1 MSWRCDLPRGYFRPT
16 LTGTSSVFEQDLGMN
31 LAHALAS
38 SSRLDYRYHMSL
50 DNGESKDLNL
60 VLDLAAP

>member
-1 MSWRCDLPRGYFRPT
+1 
-16 LTGTSSVFEQDLGMN
+16 MN